1 MYSTVR
7 KQALYH
13 ETGMLKL
20 GGKGGDFDRTVNP
33 ISTNG
38 EDYAHHITTCPP
50 RFSDFPSALIKA
62 ACCSRKTM

>member
-13 ETGMLKL
+13 ETGMSKP
-20 GGKGGDFDRTVNP
+20 GDKGGNFGRKVNP
-33 ISTNG
+33 STTNG
-38 EDYAHHITTCPP
+38 EDYAHHITSFPLPP
-50 RFSDFPSALIKA
+50 DFPTALWKA